1 MYTLNMVGMNW
12 PTDEIQKEREYH
24 PWDEEE
30 AGVCPHCGVKNEP
43 DYTFCRNCIGR
54 LPVEQ

>member
-1 MYTLNMVGMNW
+1 MAGMNW
-12 PTDEIQKEREYH
+12 PTDEIQKERAYH
-24 PWDEEE
+24 PWDDDE

-43 DYTFCRNCIGR
+43 SYTFCRSCIGR